1 MSPHAIEMS
10 LGSRARWAI
19 VQEATA
25 RKAGN
30 VHPKACFDDMNH
42 TTFIDAATAIGE
54 SIDRAITRPLGELIL
69 ECTAAM
75 RDAVGVNTGL
85 GTILLIA
92 PLVQCDH
99 ACRGFREELMQ
110 SSWTG
115 NRVIEFL
122 EATTP
127 QDSNGIYRAIAE
139 CKPGGLGSKEQLD
152 VLGPPPDSIQTAMRM
167 ASAWDDVALQ
177 YCNGFLEVA
186 HYARRLAS
194 PSYRTFSLSDAIR
207 LLQLEILSERVDSL
221 IVRKWGLSVGRRVQ
235 QEAHYVLHSAA
246 YGSEL
251 FEQQWSRFD
260 ASLRVD
266 GHRMNPGT
274 SADLIAAALY
284 IASDRWI

>member
-1 MSPHAIEMS
+1 MPPNAIEMS

-19 VQEATA
+19 VQEAAA

-30 VHPKACFDDMNH
+30 VHPEAGFDDMNY
-42 TTFIDAATAIGE
+42 TTFIAAATAIGE
-54 SIDRAITRPLGELIL
+54 SIDRAIERPLGELVL
-69 ECTAAM
+69 ECTVAM
-75 RDAVGVNTGL
+75 GLAVGVNTGL

-99 ACRGFREELMQ
+99 AWRGFREELLQ
-110 SSWTG
+110 NSWTG
-115 NRVIEFL
+115 NRAIEFL
-122 EATTP
+122 EATTC
-127 QDSNGIYRAIAE
+127 QDSKGIYRAIAE
-139 CKPGGLGSKEQLD
+139 CQPGGLGSKEQLD
-152 VLGPPPDSIQTAMRM
+152 VLGPPPDSILTAMRM

-177 YCNGFLEVA
+177 YCNGYLEVA
-186 HYARRLAS
+186 HYARRLTS
-194 PSYRTFSLSDAIR
+194 PNYRALSLSDAVR

-235 QEAHYVLHSAA
+235 QEAHGVLRSAA
-246 YGSEL
+246 YGSKL

>member
-1 MSPHAIEMS
+1 MPPNAIEMS

-30 VHPKACFDDMNH
+30 VHPEAGFDDMNY
-42 TTFIDAATAIGE
+42 TTFIAAATAIGE
-54 SIDRAITRPLGELIL
+54 SIDRAIERPLGELVL
-69 ECTAAM
+69 ECTVAM
-75 RDAVGVNTGL
+75 GLAVGVNTGL

-99 ACRGFREELMQ
+99 AWRGFREELLQ
-110 SSWTG
+110 NSWTG
-115 NRVIEFL
+115 NRAIEFL
-122 EATTP
+122 EATTC
-127 QDSNGIYRAIAE
+127 QDSKGIYRAIAE
-139 CKPGGLGSKEQLD
+139 CQPGGLGSKEQLD
-152 VLGPPPDSIQTAMRM
+152 VLGPPPDSILTAMRM

-177 YCNGFLEVA
+177 YCNGYLEVA
-186 HYARRLAS
+186 HYARRLTS
-194 PSYRTFSLSDAIR
+194 PNYRTLSLSDAVR

-235 QEAHYVLHSAA
+235 QEAHAVLRSAA